1 MKKVSKKAKRRMF
14 FSFLI
19 LLALIL
25 SLCAGAFGDWKQI
38 YENKKEVKLLTARYN
53 KLLDEE
59 KSLEAE
65 VIKFNNPDYV
75 ARYAREKYLYSLP
88 EELIIRIPKK

>member
-14 FSFLI
+14 FSFIVLV
-19 LLALIL
+19 ALISTL
-25 SLCAGAFGDWKQI
+25 LVSAQHDWKQI
-38 YENKKEVKLLTARYN
+38 FDNKREIRRLTKEYN
-53 KLLDEE
+53 SLLDEE

-65 VIKFNNPDYV
+65 VVKFNDPDYI

>member
-14 FSFLI
+14 FSFLV
-19 LLALIL
+19 LLAVISTLFMGV
-25 SLCAGAFGDWKQI
+25 SHDWKQI
-38 YENKKEVKLLTARYN
+38 FENKSEIKNLTKEYNGLLS
-53 KLLDEE
+53 EE

-65 VIKFNNPDYV
+65 VIKFHDPDYI